1 MKPTKCPAKEKK
13 LSMKREKR
21 GEERK
26 RKVKAKT
33 AVSLLNL
40 KTTQNFAFFLIS
52 YYNILNS
59 NLYLLILWQPWM
71 DKFAVQNAWSL
82 K

>member
-1 MKPTKCPAKEKK
+1 MKPAKCPAKEKK

-59 NLYLLILWQPWM
+59 NLYLLIL
-71 DKFAVQNAWSL
+71 
-82 K
+82 